1 MHCSALPEGPL
12 AAKDLREK
20 TLGATILVTAVT
32 ELPLQ
37 LPLVQKYLLEQ
48 NTGAKSITRVSPLV
62 CKRRHIC
69 VTFKLKRLQVVSV
82 IL

>member
-12 AAKDLREK
+12 VAKYLREE

-37 LPLVQKYLLEQ
+37 LPPAQKKLLEH
-48 NTGAKSITRVSPLV
+48 NICARSITTVSSLM
-62 CKRRHIC
+62 CKRRDLC
-69 VTFKLKRLQVVSV
+69 DTS
-82 IL
+82 